1 MTSKKI
7 KNRILVAGSQ
17 NFIDDKVRELV
28 KEVDQDSVRYFYGD
42 ELNIEEFFEYTS
54 SIPLFYE
61 HNIAVLKHAEDLKEK
76 SKNEILEG
84 LSKIEGNFVVLTF
97 IDEKPSEDNYKKFKE
112 SFTLII
118 EPKRSF
124 NAQMVQQYFKDEGLI
139 VGVDTA
145 KYIFEM
151 CNRDPMILKNE
162 LEKIKIFYNYE
173 KPKSDEEIISLVSFS
188 RSESIYQFIKNFF
201 SKDLNK
207 TLAIF
212 KVIVD
217 DGESVERIFYE
228 LSRHIISLSFYII
241 SPSLVTEYTYTIH
254 NYKDYINRWSKDEVA
269 ELVELIAEID
279 LFLKTGRET
288 YLSGLYRII
297 YTLLKK
303 D

>member
-17 NFIDDKVRELV
+17 SFIEDKLRDLV
-28 KEVDQDSVRYFYGD
+28 KDVDQDSVRYFYGD
-42 ELNIEEFFEYTS
+42 ELDIEGFFEYTS

-61 HNIAVLKHAEDLKEK
+61 QNIAVLKHAEDLKEK
-76 SKNEILEG
+76 LKNEILEG
-84 LSKIEGNFVVLTF
+84 LSKIEANFVILTF
-97 IDEKPSEDNYKKFKE
+97 LDEKPVEENYKKFKE
-112 SFTLII
+112 SFNIII

-124 NAQMVQQYFKDEGLI
+124 NAQMIQQYFKDEGLI

-151 CNRDPMILKNE
+151 CNKDPMILKNE

-173 KPKSDEEIISLVSFS
+173 KPRSDEEIISLVSFS

-228 LSRHIISLSFYII
+228 LSRHIVSLSFYII

-254 NYKDYINRWSKDEVA
+254 NYKDYINRWSKNEVA